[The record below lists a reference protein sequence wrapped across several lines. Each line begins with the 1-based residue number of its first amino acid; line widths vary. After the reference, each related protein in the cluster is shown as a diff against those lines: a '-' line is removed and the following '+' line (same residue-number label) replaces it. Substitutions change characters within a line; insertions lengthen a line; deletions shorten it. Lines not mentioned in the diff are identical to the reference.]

1 MKRSEQ
7 KIQDTWKM
15 EDMFIS
21 DEAWEKDFEKVT
33 KMIPHYSD
41 FSGEVSKDKEKLIEY
56 FNFNDEINLLVERLY
71 VYSNQKYHQDMAE
84 AKYQAYSGKAQKL
97 AVDIGSASAFF
108 EPEILEMEEDTLLS
122 WMQDDRLADYRRYV
136 GEILR
141 GKAHTLDK
149 KTEEILAK
157 SRKMAV
163 AADNIYSMYNGADI
177 DFPVVKGSDNK
188 EIKIT
193 HGNYVP
199 ILAGEDREL
208 RKNAFKALYDT
219 YGKMKNTIA
228 ATFNANVEQAC
239 FYADVRNYPSSLAMH
254 LDGSNIPVSVY
265 DNLIDVVHE
274 NMGLMHRYV
283 KLRKKILGVDELHMY
298 DVYAPIA
305 KAPKDKIPF
314 EKAKEMVLEALKPM
328 GEDYLSKLKEGF
340 NNRWIDVYEN
350 EGKRSGAYSWGAYGT
365 HPYVLLNYQGT
376 LDDVFTLAHEM
387 GHALHSYYS
396 DTTQPYINAGYRI
409 FVAEVAS
416 TCNESLLIHHLLKNT
431 DDRDTKAYLI
441 NHFLE
446 QFKGT
451 LYRQTMFAEFEKIT
465 HHMVEQGE
473 TLTSDL
479 LCETYLN
486 LNKEYFGEEMVSDDE
501 IALEWARIPHFYNP
515 FYVYQYATGISAAI
529 ALSKKIMNEGES
541 AVKNYMKF
549 LTGGGSKDPIDLL
562 KMAGVNMAEKE
573 PVQQALNLFGD
584 LLDQMEEIVK

>member
-21 DEAWEKDFEKVT
+21 DEAWEKDFEKAT

-97 AVDIGSASAFF
+97 TVDIGSASAFF

-157 SRKMAV
+157 SRKMAA

-219 YGKMKNTIA
+219 YGKMR
-228 ATFNANVEQAC
+228 Q
-239 FYADVRNYPSSLAMH
+239 P
-254 LDGSNIPVSVY
+254 
-265 DNLIDVVHE
+265 
-274 NMGLMHRYV
+274 LMQ
-283 KLRKKILGVDELHMY
+283 M
-298 DVYAPIA
+298 
-305 KAPKDKIPF
+305 
-314 EKAKEMVLEALKPM
+314 
-328 GEDYLSKLKEGF
+328 LS
-340 NNRWIDVYEN
+340 R
-350 EGKRSGAYSWGAYGT
+350 
-365 HPYVLLNYQGT
+365 
-376 LDDVFTLAHEM
+376 
-387 GHALHSYYS
+387 HA
-396 DTTQPYINAGYRI
+396 
-409 FVAEVAS
+409 F
-416 TCNESLLIHHLLKNT
+416 
-431 DDRDTKAYLI
+431 
-441 NHFLE
+441 
-446 QFKGT
+446 
-451 LYRQTMFAEFEKIT
+451 M
-465 HHMVEQGE
+465 
-473 TLTSDL
+473 
-479 LCETYLN
+479 
-486 LNKEYFGEEMVSDDE
+486 
-501 IALEWARIPHFYNP
+501 
-515 FYVYQYATGISAAI
+515 
-529 ALSKKIMNEGES
+529 
-541 AVKNYMKF
+541 
-549 LTGGGSKDPIDLL
+549 
-562 KMAGVNMAEKE
+562 
-573 PVQQALNLFGD
+573 
-584 LLDQMEEIVK
+584 QM